1 MELISFTNLIMVGL
15 QKLTPYTSQI
25 ADLILL
31 TCLILVVFVIYQQG
45 SRFAYKVPTFLTSLG
60 IIGAI
65 LSVSIS
71 LSAFDVHNIQT
82 SLPLFL
88 NGLRIAIFISI
99 MTMLSAILVKAINN
113 RRREVAQEKG
123 VSNTITPTMIYLVLR
138 EISEHNAEQKA
149 ILSNMAEQAQESQQ
163 NVQKLLELQQ
173 GNFVQQVSLLEDLK
187 RSLTGK
193 EEGSLANQLQKIHIQ
208 FEDGLHRVQQIST
221 KGFEELTA
229 EFHTLSER
237 LTVPSLIQAFNES
250 NHSMS
255 EQFNENAKQLTQV
268 VNTLST
274 WQNQSRDQLAYSQE
288 GLEKSRDALQEM
300 VTHLQTIPQTMEQ
313 LSRLVQGLGQQLEET
328 ELYLE
333 SFQPVKLFQGM
344 QQEIQRNL
352 NLVETSLE
360 TQLDMAESSLE
371 TQLEGFM
378 ALQEGFAKLENQTR
392 STAEKWQTDMSE
404 ILTRFTTEI
413 HQATDQFVINSPGEK
428 AVRNST
434 VAETNTTETKDRQD
448 TFLEKE
454 YVEQKLKTTAMSLAN
469 LSNLEDEKDFQSQ
482 SEQDDY
488 WQNRGYG
495 LMETGNYQEAIN
507 YFDKAI
513 ELKPKEFA
521 LFYNKACCYALVG
534 RADLATVTL
543 RQAISLNPESR
554 EMAKTD
560 SDFDDARHSPKFQSL
575 LQNGAFNGQTA

>member
-1 MELISFTNLIMVGL
+1 MEPISFTNLMMVGL
-15 QKLTPYTSQI
+15 QKLTPYISHI
-25 ADLILL
+25 ADFILL
-31 TCLILVVFVIYQQG
+31 ICLVLVVFVIYQQG
-45 SRFAYKVPTFLTSLG
+45 SRFAYKVPTFLATLG

-65 LSVSIS
+65 LSVSIG
-71 LSAFDVHNIQT
+71 LSAFDVLKIET
-82 SLPLFL
+82 SLPSFL
-88 NGLRIAIFISI
+88 NGLRIAVFISI

-113 RRREVAQEKG
+113 RRREIAQEKG

-149 ILSNMAEQAQESQQ
+149 ILANMAEQAQESQQ

-187 RSLTGK
+187 RSLAGK
-193 EEGSLANQLQKIHIQ
+193 EEGSLANQLQKLHIQ
-208 FEDGLHRVQQIST
+208 FEDGLHSVQQIST

-237 LTVPSLIQAFNES
+237 LTVPSLIQAFHES
-250 NHSMS
+250 NHAMS

-300 VTHLQTIPQTMEQ
+300 VTHLQTIPQTVEQ

-333 SFQPVKLFQGM
+333 NFQPLKLFQGM
-344 QQEIQRNL
+344 QEEIQRNL

-371 TQLEGFM
+371 TQLEGFI
-378 ALQEGFAKLENQTR
+378 ALQQGFAKLESQTR

-404 ILTRFTTEI
+404 VLSRFTTEI
-413 HQATDQFVINSPGEK
+413 HQATGQVVINSQGEK
-428 AVRNST
+428 ADRSST
-434 VAETNTTETKDRQD
+434 ITETNTIDDRQD
-448 TFLEKE
+448 TFVEKE
-454 YVEQKLKTTAMSLAN
+454 SVEQKLKITAIPLAN
-469 LSNLEDEKDFQSQ
+469 LGNSADEKDFQSQ

-488 WQNRGYG
+488 WQNHGYG

-513 ELKPKEFA
+513 ELKPTEFA
-521 LFYNKACCYALVG
+521 LFYNKACCYASVG
-534 RADLATVTL
+534 RADLATITL
-543 RQAISLNPESR
+543 QQAIFLNPECR

-560 SDFDDARHSPKFQSL
+560 SDFDNARHFPKFQSL
-575 LQNGAFNGQTA
+575 LKNGAFNGQRA